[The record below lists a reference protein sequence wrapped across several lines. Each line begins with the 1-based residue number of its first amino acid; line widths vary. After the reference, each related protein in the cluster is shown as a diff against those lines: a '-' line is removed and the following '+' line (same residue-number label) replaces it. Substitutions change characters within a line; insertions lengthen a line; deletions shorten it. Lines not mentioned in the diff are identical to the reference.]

1 MGSPRGGAST
11 VGPVDGDVELK
22 CRSPL
27 QTLWSRQRLEVGAAQ
42 AGGVSSFRP
51 PAGEQNP
58 PSLRA
63 PSRSA
68 DFGDCPLG
76 TKLRPGTR
84 NVRSQLPLPRKVELF
99 PTPCA
104 PCRAP
109 LTVLPA
115 RWSRRR
121 APRTVLPDSVLPVSV
136 LPTPCSPIPCS
147 VSVLPAPRGPS
158 LHVVRGDRLSFVLT
172 IGFIVL
178 IDLNEPDFGFVG
190 LPWSKVTNLCFPVPV
205 FILPLSCLRCSEFAV
220 VLRPRPPS
228 VT

>member
-1 MGSPRGGAST
+1 MTSRKVPAAATCAPRAAARGAGHGLRCRHTAAARAVWLGSPRGGAST

-22 CRSPL
+22 RRSPL
-27 QTLWSRQRLEVGAAQ
+27 QTLWSRQRLEVGAAW
-42 AGGVSSFRP
+42 AGGVSSLRP

-84 NVRSQLPLPRKVELF
+84 NVRSQLPLPREVEPF

-104 PCRAP
+104 PRCAP
-109 LTVLPA
+109 CA
-115 RWSRRR
+115 
-121 APRTVLPDSVLPVSV
+121 V
-136 LPTPCSPIPCS
+136 LPTLCSPLHPPH
-147 VSVLPAPRGPS
+147 SVLPAPRGPS
-158 LHVVRGDRLSFVLT
+158 LHVVHGDRLSFVLI

-178 IDLNEPDFGFVG
+178 IDLDEPDFGFVG
-190 LPWSKVTNLCFPVPV
+190 LP
-205 FILPLSCLRCSEFAV
+205 
-220 VLRPRPPS
+220 
-228 VT
+228 

>member
-1 MGSPRGGAST
+1 MTSRKVPAAATCAPRAAARGAGHGLQCRHTAAARVVWLGSPRGGAST

-27 QTLWSRQRLEVGAAQ
+27 QTLWSRQRLEVGAAR
-42 AGGVSSFRP
+42 AGGVSSLRP
-51 PAGEQNP
+51 PASEQNP

-84 NVRSQLPLPRKVELF
+84 NVRSQLPLPRKVEPF

-121 APRTVLPDSVLPVSV
+121 APRTVLPDSVLPMSV

-147 VSVLPAPRGPS
+147 QLRAPCSAWSLAARGAWGPS
-158 LHVVRGDRLSFVLT
+158 L
-172 IGFIVL
+172 
-178 IDLNEPDFGFVG
+178 
-190 LPWSKVTNLCFPVPV
+190 LCPHHRVYR
-205 FILPLSCLRCSEFAV
+205 SYRS
-220 VLRPRPPS
+220 R
-228 VT
+228 